1 MLFNAAD
8 AQGTSTYTVT
18 APLRGGDRPSKHGAD
33 ADHARR
39 CRIGRKRTPG
49 CIDLG
54 ESNCCPILWIGNGH
68 SGIKAHYLEQMVPL
82 GTSAR
87 FFRTDV
93 SSVTK
98 NLIASITYKREE
110 CWGWSLG
117 CILQIIAD
125 SCTGVLVAGD
135 AGTSQKASRGGA
147 IFVSTERTIPVKHWS
162 PAVRFS

>member
-1 MLFNAAD
+1 
-8 AQGTSTYTVT
+8 
-18 APLRGGDRPSKHGAD
+18 
-33 ADHARR
+33 
-39 CRIGRKRTPG
+39 
-49 CIDLG
+49 
-54 ESNCCPILWIGNGH
+54 
-68 SGIKAHYLEQMVPL
+68 LEQMVPL

-125 SCTGVLVAGD
+125 SCRGVLVAGD
-135 AGTSQKASRGGA
+135 AGTSQKASTGGA

-162 PAVRFS
+162 PAGSVQLSCLAYLFVLQQLSSLNVWGF